1 MQGLHSR
8 VPKPLP
14 ARHPIHRLVEW
25 SLRQRACHRA
35 ALLDAGD
42 QASRLE
48 CANVFGEGAERHAMG
63 SGEIADGAWAT
74 GEAIERLSTRGVR
87 QRAEDRIELAR
98 LMMNHKVQ
106 CISCE
111 SVIVKLASWLLLR
124 LRAHLHTELN
134 GLQFDVA
141 TCTKRQ
147 PQGGE
152 KTSI

>member
-1 MQGLHSR
+1 MQRLHSC
-8 VPKPLP
+8 VPEPL
-14 ARHPIHRLVEW
+14 AALHPVHRLVEW
-25 SLRQRACHRA
+25 PLRERACYRP

-48 CANVFGEGAERHAMG
+48 RTNVLGEGDERHAMG
-63 SGEIADGAWAT
+63 GGEIADGAWAT
-74 GEAIERLSTRGVR
+74 CEAIERLSTRGVR

-98 LMMNHKVQ
+98 LMLNHKVQ

-124 LRAHLHTELN
+124 LRAYLHTELN